1 MYKAEI
7 GRIVR
12 DRLSNTPNVVK
23 VPSPQLDLFV
33 ARNFLT
39 QEECDK
45 LIAIIDTNRQ
55 PSGVL
60 GPDMD
65 PEYRTSE
72 SCNVNPFD
80 PFIKQIED
88 KIAALMPIDRSHG
101 ETIQGQRYAVGQQ
114 FKPHH
119 DFFYT
124 DQPYWPEQERTGGQ
138 RTWTVMMFLNE
149 PEAGGHTAFPE
160 AGVKIT
166 PKTGNL
172 LAWNNLTPAGYPN
185 SYSLHTGTPVVEG
198 VKYVI
203 TKWYRERPWGY
214 SSGDPMAFAAKR

>member
-12 DRLSNTPNVVK
+12 DRLSHTPNVVK
-23 VPSPQLDLFV
+23 VPSPNLDLFV

-39 QEECDK
+39 EKECAT
-45 LIAIIDTNRQ
+45 LVAMIDADRQ

-72 SCNVNPFD
+72 SCNLNPYD
-80 PFIKQIED
+80 PFVRQIED
-88 KIAALMPIDRSHG
+88 KIAKLMPIHPAHG

-124 DQPYWPEQERTGGQ
+124 DQPYWPEQDAMGGQ

-149 PEAGGHTAFPE
+149 PEAGGQTAFPE
-160 AGVKIT
+160 AGVKIS
-166 PKTGNL
+166 PKAGNL
-172 LAWNNLTPAGYPN
+172 LAWNNLTGTGHPN
-185 SYSLHTGTPVVEG
+185 MYSLHTGMPVEGG

-203 TKWYRERPWGY
+203 TKWYRERPWGH
-214 SSGDPMAFAAKR
+214 SAAAAY

>member
-12 DRLSNTPNVVK
+12 DRLSQTPNVVK

-33 ARNFLT
+33 VRDFLDAK
-39 QEECDK
+39 ECEQLCK
-45 LIAIIDTNRQ
+45 MIDVVRK

-60 GPDMD
+60 GPNVD
-65 PEYRTSE
+65 PDYRTSE
-72 SCNVNPFD
+72 SGNLNAWD
-80 PFIKQIED
+80 PFVQHIEG
-88 KIAALMPIDRSHG
+88 KIAKLMPIHPSHG

-124 DQPYWPEQERTGGQ
+124 DQDYWIEQEKSGGQ

-149 PEAGGHTAFPE
+149 PEAGGQTAFPE
-160 AGVKIT
+160 AGVKIK

-185 SYSLHTGTPVVEG
+185 TYSLHTGMAVEKG

-203 TKWYRERPWGY
+203 TKWFRERPWAGGI
-214 SSGDPMAFAAKR
+214 SGMM